1 MLFYSDR
8 NKRDA
13 TGDPTE
19 QYRLV
24 RARVK
29 TDDGRMQA
37 YGWSL
42 PAKGSS
48 VTSIIPPV
56 ALQKVKGQMP
66 VPVPI
71 YCKPV
76 TTIDS
81 TMKVNIL
88 ASDRRVF
95 AVVHPRK

>member
-1 MLFYSDR
+1 MIVDNDR
-8 NKRDA
+8 KKRD
-13 TGDPTE
+13 GTE
-19 QYRLV
+19 EPAGQLRLV

-56 ALQKVKGQMP
+56 ALQRVKGQTP

-76 TTIDS
+76 TTTDS
-81 TMKVNIL
+81 TMKV
-88 ASDRRVF
+88 STVGPF
-95 AVVHPRK
+95 K